1 MSTEPESIP
10 EEPAVMKRSRAK
22 IWVRAGIFAIF
33 TVLFSVALYEDIVRG
48 VFPLWGVIVIALPAI
63 AFGLWMSR
71 FVPMQVH
78 LHHQH
83 ITFSFDRIYFV
94 LILTLVIVKVAA
106 SKFPGWE
113 VLADVIM
120 VFILGMMFGRIG
132 GIGLRVRGLKEKHDF
147 DGGG

>member
-1 MSTEPESIP
+1 MPDDTESTPKEPKM
-10 EEPAVMKRSRAK
+10 MKRSRAK
-22 IWVRAGIFAIF
+22 IWVRTAIFAIF
-33 TVLFSVALYEDIVRG
+33 TILFAFALYEDISAGIFSIWAAV
-48 VFPLWGVIVIALPAI
+48 VIVIPAV
-63 AFGLWMSR
+63 AFGFWMSR

-78 LHHQH
+78 VVHQH

-113 VLADVIM
+113 VLADAIM

-132 GIGLRVRGLKEKHDF
+132 GIGLRVRGLKDTHDF
-147 DGGG
+147 DGKR

>member
-1 MSTEPESIP
+1 MPTTPETP
-10 EEPAVMKRSRAK
+10 PQKPPVMKRSRAK
-22 IWVRAGIFAIF
+22 LWVRTGIFVIF
-33 TVLFSVALYEDIVRG
+33 TILFAVALYEDISGG
-48 VFPLWGVIVIALPAI
+48 VFPLWAAVVIFIPAVG
-63 AFGLWMSR
+63 FGLWMSR

-78 LHHQH
+78 LVHQH

-113 VLADVIM
+113 VLADAIM

-132 GIGLRVRGLKEKHDF
+132 GIGLRVRGLKDRHDF
-147 DGGG
+147 DGKR